1 MKIKQNQAWLFAFT
15 DLAFLLLISLSLVPS
30 APDLIS
36 IHFSEMDIPSVP
48 SNPNMAPIDESH
60 GSWELQVYRRSKD
73 HPKPFRLAKFGLHQ
87 NSAKEQYFQYLD
99 RDELIPALESLEN
112 FSGRPILLPEK
123 MSLSQDFLFA
133 AGAIARVWSSMKGQ
147 TVVKPVNPGELHQ
160 Q

>member
-1 MKIKQNQAWLFAFT
+1 
-15 DLAFLLLISLSLVPS
+15 
-30 APDLIS
+30 
-36 IHFSEMDIPSVP
+36 
-48 SNPNMAPIDESH
+48 
-60 GSWELQVYRRSKD
+60 
-73 HPKPFRLAKFGLHQ
+73 LHQ